1 MRIPPTLL
9 DHLALRLEHVERH
22 LRRLSWLPHSLSS
35 VSDWLLTSPHCL
47 EYVLN
52 LSVENFGLINQGLIH
67 QAPVL
72 PGGQQWPNG
81 PIQNLG
87 GYHNGSQQQVP
98 QVPQRGMSNKHCI
111 FHEVVANACVDV
123 QANFGVYNQPPAY
136 APPVQQANSGSYNNP
151 IVFNLPAPQ
160 AAAGGY
166 NQPFVPA
173 MPVQQ
178 GNSGAYNQ
186 PIAYP
191 QPAPQANSGDY
202 NNPILLNSPAP
213 QAAVEGYNQPLIPA
227 PPVQQGNSGGY
238 NHPVGWASP
247 SQQASPAADGAG
259 HVPSALAAGVA
270 AEPPIDLTG
279 ESLVETPN
287 AAPPETPRVK
297 ADSSFWKKGAAHLLT
312 NCLNTYSRSD
322 PWYLLESM
330 RSYPHGQKRAQ
341 YCECHWPNEKAA
353 EHDIAEKSS
362 WFLDAEELFIYDLKW
377 KRLLALAENMEPSE
391 AEALDQEIF
400 AEQAML
406 AKQLKGKREA
416 KRAAEDLA
424 QKKDCLDKMSP
435 QDFKRWYKM
444 PKNLGNIAKVMEE
457 FGADVLKEKTK
468 AKAQVKKMGAA
479 EEDETEEP
487 AASKEKR
494 RIDSFQVD
502 AESPASKRPRS
513 EEGPASL
520 PREASPVGVPEPAPG
535 PGSDNADGDSEEESS
550 EEDSSDDESSDKEG
564 SDEEGSDEEGLD
576 EESPVKEG
584 LDLYTLSLE
593 DLSSAFDSIE

>member
-136 APPVQQANSGSYNNP
+136 APPVQQANAGS
-151 IVFNLPAPQ
+151 
-160 AAAGGY
+160 
-166 NQPFVPA
+166 
-173 MPVQQ
+173 
-178 GNSGAYNQ
+178 
-186 PIAYP
+186 
-191 QPAPQANSGDY
+191 Y

-247 SQQASPAADGAG
+247 SQQASPAADGAS

-312 NCLNTYSRSD
+312 NCLNTYSKSD

-550 EEDSSDDESSDKEG
+550 EEESSDDESSDKEG
-564 SDEEGSDEEGLD
+564 SDEEGSDEEGLDEEGLD

>member
-1 MRIPPTLL
+1 
-9 DHLALRLEHVERH
+9 VVY
-22 LRRLSWLPHSLSS
+22 LS
-35 VSDWLLTSPHCL
+35 
-47 EYVLN
+47 
-52 LSVENFGLINQGLIH
+52 
-67 QAPVL
+67 
-72 PGGQQWPNG
+72 
-81 PIQNLG
+81 
-87 GYHNGSQQQVP
+87 
-98 QVPQRGMSNKHCI
+98 
-111 FHEVVANACVDV
+111 EVVANACVDI
-123 QANFGVYNQPPAY
+123 QAGFGGYNQSLGFAG
-136 APPVQQANSGSYNNP
+136 PVPQANSGSYNNP
-151 IVFNLPAPQ
+151 ILFGPPAPQ
-160 AAAGGY
+160 ATVEGY
-166 NQPFVPA
+166 NQPFVPT
-173 MPVQQ
+173 
-178 GNSGAYNQ
+178 
-186 PIAYP
+186 
-191 QPAPQANSGDY
+191 
-202 NNPILLNSPAP
+202 
-213 QAAVEGYNQPLIPA
+213 
-227 PPVQQGNSGGY
+227 PPVQQGNSSGY
-238 NHPVGWASP
+238 NHPVEWASP
-247 SQQASPAADGAG
+247 SQQASPAADSAG
-259 HVPSALAAGVA
+259 HFPSTPAGGVA
-270 AEPPIDLTG
+270 AESPIDLTD
-279 ESLVETPN
+279 ERLVETPN
-287 AAPPETPRVK
+287 ATPSETPRVK
-297 ADSSFWKKGAAHLLT
+297 ADSSFWKKGSAHLLT

-330 RSYPHGQKRAQ
+330 RSYPHCQKRAQ

>member
-136 APPVQQANSGSYNNP
+136 APPVQQANAGS
-151 IVFNLPAPQ
+151 
-160 AAAGGY
+160 
-166 NQPFVPA
+166 
-173 MPVQQ
+173 
-178 GNSGAYNQ
+178 
-186 PIAYP
+186 
-191 QPAPQANSGDY
+191 Y

-312 NCLNTYSRSD
+312 NCLNTYSKSD

-550 EEDSSDDESSDKEG
+550 EEESSDDESSDKEG